1 MLGRVKR
8 CMGRVKSRKL
18 DPGKPLIRGWSDHG
32 SGRVRHCMRRV
43 RSGQIKALEIGSGR
57 VQTLAGR
64 VGSEKLDP
72 GTNLCHHQIVS
83 AILND
88 LLLLQLGRVARQ
100 GCRVPP
106 PQRSVLSPGSE
117 CRYW

>member
-18 DPGKPLIRGWSDHG
+18 DPGKPLIRGWSGHG

-64 VGSEKLDP
+64 VRKIGP
-72 GTNLCHHQIVS
+72 GNKS
-83 AILND
+83 
-88 LLLLQLGRVARQ
+88 
-100 GCRVPP
+100 VPP
-106 PQRSVLSPGSE
+106 SNSK
-117 CRYW
+117 CNFK